1 MTEEFPK
8 PSLMPERN
16 FEKNMLISFSEKK
29 AEITIP
35 NLLLQSPEDH
45 SKEFSIQ
52 FEKEPID
59 LEMGKTYAQ
68 YAVFDKENDK
78 MLSIAKEL
86 EQYKDL
92 PEKEKLLKV
101 LDVLRKNIQYPF
113 KKDIEDLK
121 TTNPDLTEWVEKS
134 NMFSSAWS
142 PINLSDTFEKGYGIC
157 GNLSLA
163 YLYLAD
169 KVGLKGIILSSDEIT
184 NINRTD
190 NNEPLFKLVDVGQR
204 APEHFWCEIE
214 LSSGEWVP
222 VDPSTKLIGD
232 EKGIEDFKKANYVG
246 RPKTLPAE
254 ININDGLNCPI
265 QIKFLPGEK
274 YGNAVCSINK
284 KKPISFSVEKKEFIP
299 YEGEGKLHIRIIKEK
314 EIDSKIKIN
323 NVKELG

>member
-8 PSLMPERN
+8 PNLTPGRN
-16 FEKNMLISFSEKK
+16 LEKNMLVSFSDKE
-29 AEITIP
+29 AEIIIP
-35 NLLLQSPEDH
+35 NLSLQSQEDH

-59 LEMGKTYAQ
+59 LEEGRTYAQ

-78 MLSIAKEL
+78 MLSIVKEL

-92 PEKEKLLKV
+92 PEKEKLSKV
-101 LDVLRKNIQYPF
+101 LDVLRKNIQYPY
-113 KKDIEDLK
+113 KKDVEDLK
-121 TTNPDLTEWVEKS
+121 AKNPDLAEWVEKS
-134 NMFSSAWS
+134 NMLSSGWS
-142 PINLSDTFEKGYGIC
+142 PVNLSDTFEKGYGIC

-169 KVGLKGIILSSDEIT
+169 KVGLKGVILSSDEIT

-214 LSSGEWVP
+214 LSNGEWMP
-222 VDPSTKLIGD
+222 VDPSTKLIGN

-254 ININDGLNCPI
+254 ININAGLNCPI
-265 QIKFLPGEK
+265 KINFLPGEK
-274 YGNAVCSINK
+274 YGNAVCSISK
-284 KKPISFSVEKKEFIP
+284 KKLISLSAEKKEFIP
-299 YEGEGKLHIRIIKEK
+299 YEGECKLHISIIKEK

-323 NVKELG
+323 NVKELE